1 MAIGDL
7 CYKKGS
13 GATAGSLIYK
23 KAGPDIGKICYK
35 APARNGKVV
44 ITFSWPPNATDLDI
58 CAYWTDSPSLKV
70 GFSYQ
75 PDTAATYSSGNY
87 NIFWGGDT
95 KSIGGS
101 EIVEIWRNNS
111 TSSATFT
118 IHFNFWGTPGSA
130 VCDIVAIDD
139 SGTVK
144 TKLGQACGSTN
155 HSAATTGDPSATIS
169 INASGKLIG
178 IS

>member
-35 APARNGKVV
+35 APAKNGKVV

-58 CAYWTDSPSLKV
+58 CAYWTNEENLKV
-70 GFSYQ
+70 GYSYQ
-75 PDTAATYSSGNY
+75 SSEGTYSSGMY
-87 NIFWGGDT
+87 NIYWSGDKRGT
-95 KSIGGS
+95 GS
-101 EIVEIWRNNS
+101 SEMVEIWRNGP
-111 TSSATFT
+111 TSATTFT
-118 IHFNFWGTPGSA
+118 IHFNFYGTAGSA

-144 TKLGQACGSTN
+144 TKLGQTCGSAS
-155 HSAATTGDPSATIS
+155 HSAATTGDPSATVS